1 MERSAPSDGSGAD
14 LLVDQVEAETRSSAL
29 ELGDPAGDLLDGVH
43 LLVQEVGL
51 EEVAEMSVAV
61 GSLVEVEKTLVDLG
75 KDGSS
80 F

>member
-1 MERSAPSDGSGAD
+1 LERSAPSDGSGAD
-14 LLVDQVEAETRSSAL
+14 LLVDQVEPETGSSAL